1 MSKSH
6 DIIVLPTGVAN
17 TASVLAAFGRLNRT
31 PRLSEST
38 QDLRDARQVVLPGVG
53 SFGAAMERLDALGL
67 TEALQERLGA
77 GRPLLAICV
86 GLQVLA
92 TTSEESPGIRG
103 LGAAD
108 GQVTRFPGTVRV
120 PQFGWNSIEPGSSER
135 FLRPGYAYFA
145 NSYRLTSAPRGWVA
159 AMSEHG
165 GPFVAA
171 MERGDQLA
179 CQFHPELSGAWGLAL
194 LDRWL
199 SATGGA

>member
-1 MSKSH
+1 MSKSK
-6 DIIVLPTGVAN
+6 DIIILPTGVAN
-17 TASVLAAFGRLNRT
+17 TASVLAAFGRLHET

-38 QDLRDARQVVLPGVG
+38 RELRDARQVVLPGVG
-53 SFGAAMERLDALGL
+53 SFGAAVERLAELGL
-67 TEALQERLGA
+67 TEALQERLAA

-92 TTSEESPGIRG
+92 EASEESPGAVG
-103 LGAAD
+103 LGAAKAR
-108 GQVTRFPGTVRV
+108 VTRFPDKVRV
-120 PQFGWNSIEPGSSER
+120 PQFGWNSIEPGSDQR
-135 FLRPGYAYFA
+135 FVQPGYAYFA
-145 NSYRLTSAPRGWVA
+145 NSFRLETSPTGWVA

-199 SATGGA
+199 AATGGA